1 MPSAP
6 YGEESPMPGR
16 EKEYYALKAEAAR
29 PSGLRPTISEET
41 RGRSP
46 GLQNN
51 FYDTST
57 ADFKR
62 PHGMRPGAVPPSP
75 EAPPTAA
82 AGAPARTA
90 GPDTHR
96 VSTTAAVPDG
106 APPFPMSMDAYY
118 QVSDEAPMPGR
129 EKEYETFKA
138 QAAQAAQE
146 SPRAAMEAMDKI
158 VNVCMTRTAA
168 REACEAT
175 APPESDKPWGE
186 KEDRKLAKA
195 GKALEAAKARLV
207 EATQALRDSTTASAN
222 SSPRRIPTAL
232 PTASARSGGAK
243 R

>member
-1 MPSAP
+1 
-6 YGEESPMPGR
+6 
-16 EKEYYALKAEAAR
+16 
-29 PSGLRPTISEET
+29 
-41 RGRSP
+41 
-46 GLQNN
+46 
-51 FYDTST
+51 
-57 ADFKR
+57 
-62 PHGMRPGAVPPSP
+62 
-75 EAPPTAA
+75 
-82 AGAPARTA
+82 
-90 GPDTHR
+90 
-96 VSTTAAVPDG
+96 
-106 APPFPMSMDAYY
+106 MSMDAYY

-207 EATQALRDSTTASAN
+207 EATQALRDSTTASAKLLASEDTN
-222 SSPRRIPTAL
+222 STAYRERKERWSKEVSSLTRKLKEAAEEEETCRRSVQKL
-232 PTASARSGGAK
+232 EQDKARAAVAITREAAIKSEAVAMARKKKLLDAIKAIEELDDGPEQ
-243 R
+243 